1 MTRINLNQNLVTSL
15 IKSVGLQSIFLVHLP
30 SVMLSWE
37 GTLEMFC
44 FETSGSRF
52 WPLTVALISPLLE
65 SISMQMWY
73 LKKEMVLCG
82 RKVYC
87 LKLSM
92 NFFLGLKLVS
102 KTQQGK
108 ILPISTGWYKYL
120 DTNYRLTP
128 TFHSLLP
135 VLHRL
140 LPVFH
145 SLLPVIHS
153 FLPVFHS
160 LLPVLKTRRGNITEK
175 KPFAVPQGPQLD
187 KVWMEVYFTVDMI
200 DIIYV
205 YRTPII
211 QLKIQTFTWTSFG

>member
-135 VLHRL
+135 VL
-140 LPVFH
+140 
-145 SLLPVIHS
+145 
-153 FLPVFHS
+153 
-160 LLPVLKTRRGNITEK
+160 KTRRGNITEK